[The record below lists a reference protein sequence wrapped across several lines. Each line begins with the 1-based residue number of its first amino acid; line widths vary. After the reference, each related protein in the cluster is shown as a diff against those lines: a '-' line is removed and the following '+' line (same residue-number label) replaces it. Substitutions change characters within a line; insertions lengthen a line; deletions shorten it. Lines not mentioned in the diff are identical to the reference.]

1 VVDQDQSDNLPTQY
15 LITTTGTTAQNTAAN
30 RNTLPSA
37 TVLDNGSDERL
48 VVLMDAGLGCTPW
61 LWPDIADNQNPVPS
75 LPANELMATYKQPSP
90 IALVPANDPMTTI
103 VGVPSLNKVN
113 LYRAGVNQPMVGSLV
128 GTDADAFKYCMRLGR
143 IFPSRFFTSSFRKL
157 LTKQPSPDGV
167 SPNLYVFLA
176 IRFVAS
182 FGPDNLNCTGLL
194 GVDIMVSVMTNGT
207 GYPIDA
213 TVDVADILP
222 TLPED
227 GAYVP
232 PTSARNNTSAGFSIR
247 PQVGFSVLSVIF
259 GFIAAFW

>member
-15 LITTTGTTAQNTAAN
+15 LVTATGTTAQNTAAN
-30 RNTLPSA
+30 RNTLPTA

-61 LWPDIADNQNPVPS
+61 LWPDIADNQNLIPS

-90 IALVPANDPMTTI
+90 VAVVPGNDPMTTI
-103 VGVPSLNKVN
+103 FGVPSLNKVN
-113 LYRAGVNQPMVGSLV
+113 LYRAGVNQDMVGSLV

-143 IFPSRFFTSSFRKL
+143 IFPSRFFTNAYRRL
-157 LTKQPSPDGV
+157 LTKQPSPDDA
-167 SPNLYVFLA
+167 SPNLYIFLA
-176 IRFVAS
+176 NRFIAS

-213 TVDVADILP
+213 TVDVGDILP
-222 TLPED
+222 ALPED
-227 GAYVP
+227 LPYAP
-232 PTSARNNTSAGFSIR
+232 PPPAHNKTSAGFSIR
-247 PQVGFSVLSVIF
+247 PQVAFSVLSVVF
-259 GFIAAFW
+259 GLFAAFW